1 MTSLFD
7 RTNYSVASEVRSVIN
22 EFRNLQG
29 QEPGGLL
36 LGSLIYLALCRTMGD
51 DYFDPNY
58 QKPTHFEGYPITIDP
73 EHKRRIT
80 ALYPGNPFDAAL
92 QSYAPSRLS

>member
-1 MTSLFD
+1 
-7 RTNYSVASEVRSVIN
+7 
-22 EFRNLQG
+22 
-29 QEPGGLL
+29 
-36 LGSLIYLALCRTMGD
+36 MGD